1 MKIKLQNSI
10 PYLNS
15 LGIQI
20 SSDDLIHNSSK
31 TVVIGLSG
39 GVDSSVSAALLKMQ
53 GYNVIGIYMKN
64 WKTCNP
70 QDFDDVTKVS
80 NILDIPYYSIN
91 LSDDYKAMVFDSFI
105 NDLNNGLTPN
115 PDVLCN
121 KYIKFNVFF
130 NYAKLLGADYLAM
143 GHYAKIVKNNNIY
156 NLAQPKDKTKDQT
169 YFLSDIN
176 PNVLNQVLFPLSDL
190 YKSQVR
196 QIAQDL
202 NLPVAGKKDSM
213 GICFISNDNYRTF
226 ISDYI
231 STKRG
236 NFIDIDGNILGQ
248 HIGLPFYTIGQK
260 RGLNLDYNIK
270 KLKQYARQSLVVF
283 KKNTKDNSIILV
295 PNFYSI
301 LKTKVV
307 FFRDKS
313 SKFNGT
319 CLVRSSNLGNL
330 KIAKIFDNYLIFD
343 QNQQL
348 IAPGQYLVFYDS
360 NGIVVGNS
368 IVIE

>member
-1 MKIKLQNSI
+1 MNVNYMQAFI
-10 PYLNS
+10 YLNRY
-15 LGIQI
+15 GIHI
-20 SSDDLIHNSSK
+20 SKTDFDSNANK

-64 WKTCNP
+64 WTTCNP
-70 QDFDDVTKVS
+70 QDYDDVTKVA

-130 NYAKLLGADYLAM
+130 NYAKLLGADYIAT
-143 GHYAKIVKNNNIY
+143 GHYAKIVKNNNTY

-213 GICFISNDNYRTF
+213 GICFISNDNYRNF

-231 STKRG
+231 SSKRG

-260 RGLNLDYNIK
+260 RGLNLDYRNK
-270 KLKQYARQSLVVF
+270 KLKQYSGQSLVVF
-283 KKNTKDNSIILV
+283 KKNTKDNSIILL
-295 PNFYSI
+295 PNMHPC
-301 LKTKVV
+301 LKTQVLY
-307 FFRDKS
+307 FRNKS
-313 SKFNGT
+313 FNLNIK
-319 CLVRSSNLGNL
+319 CLVRFSNLGQL
-330 KIAKIFDNYLIFD
+330 HDAFVYKDYLILNQC
-343 QNQQL
+343 QNI
-348 IAPGQYLVFYDS
+348 IAPGQYAVFYDF
-360 NGIVVGNS
+360 NGVVLGNA
-368 IVIE
+368 IICD